1 MKKIVLVILMMSSL
15 LLASG
20 KTVAPLVVIEEVKK
34 EHIFYV
40 GGSVSALS
48 MRFSD
53 SNRDFF
59 GITGGQDRLGN
70 FVLHGGYWITEYL
83 AVEGRY
89 SLGFQDEDVIK
100 MDNSWSI
107 FLKPTYKFDDG
118 ENRVNGKNYFS
129 IYGLLGYGNVSFSGT
144 NGVLGNVD
152 NSDFQWGLGLSYTFR
167 ELSNNSEYPYRDNWS
182 IFVDYTVL
190 GKNMDGIFDN
200 NANRNTDVDAITV
213 GIAYYF

>member
-1 MKKIVLVILMMSSL
+1 MKKIVLVVLTMSSL
-15 LLASG
+15 LLATG

-40 GGSVSALS
+40 GGSVAALS
-48 MRFSD
+48 MRYSD
-53 SNRDFF
+53 VNRDFF
-59 GITGGQDRLGN
+59 DITSGQDRLGN

-89 SLGFQDEDVIK
+89 SLGFQDEDVIQ
-100 MDNSWSI
+100 MDNGWSI

-118 ENRVNGKNYFS
+118 ENRVNGRNYFS

-144 NGVLGNVD
+144 NSISGNVD
-152 NSDFQWGLGLSYTFR
+152 NGDFQWGFGLSYTFR
-167 ELSNNSEYPYRDNWS
+167 ELSEDSQYPYRDNWS
-182 IFVDYTVL
+182 IFIDYTVL
-190 GKNMDGIFDN
+190 GSDMEGIFAN
-200 NANRNTDVDAITV
+200 NANRNTDLDAITV